1 MKTEFENS
9 DSRPSFL
16 CRLPFIKI
24 ARIIP
29 CKAIALETSAS
40 DITNLYMKM
49 ERVVPMKMMITMM
62 MIMIKMI
69 VT

>member
-9 DSRPSFL
+9 DSRPSFS

-29 CKAIALETSAS
+29 CKAIALETSEL

-49 ERVVPMKMMITMM
+49 ERVVPMKMITMM
-62 MIMIKMI
+62 MIMMKMI